1 MADLQNEIE
10 SWVTSALPG
19 DWLSGSPDVRID
31 KDEITVVLPLAAP
44 PETTGD
50 EAAGSALHSI
60 KEFRERTRERRM
72 DIADEAELKFDRKV
86 AWGATSGETSVLFTH
101 LAIPVMTRLRQPER
115 QVLDT
120 LVDAGVARS
129 RADAMAWCVR
139 LVGRNEKEWLDKLR
153 DALVAVGE
161 AREKG
166 PSA

>member
-1 MADLQNEIE
+1 MTDLQKEIE
-10 SWVTSALPG
+10 AWFTTALPG

-31 KDEITVVLPLAAP
+31 KDEITVVLPLPAP
-44 PETTGD
+44 AETSD
-50 EAAGSALHSI
+50 ESSGSALHAI
-60 KEFRERTRERRM
+60 KAFRERTRERRM

-86 AWGATSGETSVLFTH
+86 AWGARSGETSVLFTH

-139 LVGRNEKEWLDKLR
+139 LVAQHEDDWLGELREAMGR
-153 DALVAVGE
+153 VADV
-161 AREKG
+161 RT
-166 PSA
+166 